1 MSEIVR
7 AGAEAL
13 EELRPLWLA
22 LRDHHADVMPHLG
35 PPREADD
42 SWRVRKRDYSRWL
55 AEPGAFLLIARAQ
68 GRAVGYALVRANDEV
83 SATWPR
89 GGHTAL
95 LESLSVAR
103 AARGSGIGAA
113 LARGS
118 GIGAA
123 LVQRVREEC
132 AKEGFAALTV
142 GTVFGNRDAIRFY
155 EREGFQ
161 QEAILLRD
169 TRYRP

>member
-1 MSEIVR
+1 M
-7 AGAEAL
+7 
-13 EELRPLWLA
+13 
-22 LRDHHADVMPHLG
+22 M
-35 PPREADD
+35 
-42 SWRVRKRDYSRWL
+42 K
-55 AEPGAFLLIARAQ
+55 
-68 GRAVGYALVRANDEV
+68 V

-95 LESLSVAR
+95 LESLSVAP
-103 AARGSGIGAA
+103 AARGSGLGAV
-113 LARGS
+113 
-118 GIGAA
+118 

-132 AKEGFAALTV
+132 AKEGFNSLTV

-169 TRYRP
+169 TLYARRG

>member
-1 MSEIVR
+1 MAEIIR

-22 LRDHHADVMPHLG
+22 LRDHHGHVMPHLG
-35 PPREADD
+35 PVRDDDD
-42 SWRVRKRDYSRWL
+42 SWRVRRSDYNRWL
-55 AEPGAFLLIARAQ
+55 AEPGAFVLIAHEE
-68 GRAVGYALVRANDEV
+68 GRAVGYALVRPNDEV

-89 GGHTAL
+89 GGHSAL
-95 LESLSVAR
+95 LESLSVAP
-103 AARGSGIGAA
+103 AARGSGLGAV
-113 LARGS
+113 
-118 GIGAA
+118 

-132 AKEGFAALTV
+132 AKEGFASLTV

-155 EREGFQ
+155 EREGFR

-169 TRYRP
+169 TLYGPLT

>member
-1 MSEIVR
+1 
-7 AGAEAL
+7 
-13 EELRPLWLA
+13 
-22 LRDHHADVMPHLG
+22 MPHLG
-35 PPREADD
+35 PVRNDDD
-42 SWRVRKRDYSRWL
+42 SWRVRSRDYNRWL
-55 AEPGAFLLIARAQ
+55 AEPGAFVLIAPRG
-68 GRAVGYALVRANDEV
+68 GRAVAYALVRPDDEV

-95 LESLSVAR
+95 LESLSVAP
-103 AARGSGIGAA
+103 AARGSGLGAV
-113 LARGS
+113 
-118 GIGAA
+118 

-132 AKEGFAALTV
+132 AKEGFISLTV

-169 TRYRP
+169 TLYARRG